1 MLVHLADRVLNR
13 PLLVTPDKAQVV
25 LQVLG
30 GRIGVDTPMADR
42 FEGDPFKR
50 DENGRILRDADGFAV
65 LAPYP
70 VTAEGVAIISI
81 VGSLVSRGAWIGA
94 SSGLV
99 SYEGIKRQ
107 LKEVKADD
115 KVKSVILDL
124 HTPGGEVIGAFETA
138 DLVRELAAAKPT
150 VALAN
155 GLAASAGY
163 AIASGAR
170 EIVTIETGVTGSIG
184 VVLLHA
190 DFSQMLANDG
200 ITPTLIF
207 SGAHK
212 VDGNP
217 FEPLPDSVRA
227 DLQSEMDAVYGM
239 FLATVASGRGQRLT
253 AEAARATEARTFTGK
268 AAVDAGLADRI
279 GTFESVLADLS
290 NARSGRTT
298 ATQTRSR
305 PMPEDP
311 KTPAEPEAHTES
323 ALTTA
328 ELAAAKEAGHAEGA
342 KAATDRLATVLGADG
357 IKGDGKRMSAALDL
371 AVKSPAMSA
380 EDVVSFV
387 AGNVAPAEAPKAEG
401 SADPAAYENER
412 LANAGQAQPGGKP
425 QARSGLSARI
435 TKQIEGMTAS
445 SAG

>member
-13 PLLVTPDKAQVV
+13 PLLITPDKAQVV

-30 GRIGVDTPMADR
+30 GRIGVDAARADR

-50 DENGRILRDADGFAV
+50 DEEGRLVRDADGFVA

-94 SSGLV
+94 NSGLV

-107 LKEVKADD
+107 LKEVKADQR
-115 KVKSVILDL
+115 VKAVILDL

-138 DLVRELAAAKPT
+138 ALVRELSAEKPT
-150 VALAN
+150 IAIAN

-163 AIASGAR
+163 VIASGAR
-170 EIVTIETGVTGSIG
+170 EIVAIETGVVGSIG
-184 VVLLHA
+184 VVLMHA
-190 DFSQMLANDG
+190 DFSRMLAADG

-207 SGAHK
+207 AGAHK

-217 FEPLPDSVRA
+217 FEPLPDTVRA
-227 DLQSEMDAVYGM
+227 DLQTEMDAVYGL
-239 FLATVASGRGQRLT
+239 FLKTVEAGRGKRTT

-279 GTFESVLADLS
+279 GTFESVLAELS
-290 NARSGRTT
+290 SARQARPTP
-298 ATQTRSR
+298 TQTRRRTMS
-305 PMPEDP
+305 EDTN
-311 KTPAEPEAHTES
+311 TPSATPEAVS
-323 ALTTA
+323 AA
-328 ELAAAKEAGHAEGA
+328 ELEKAKASGATDGA
-342 KAATDRLATVLGADG
+342 KASTDRLAAVLGADG

-380 EDVVSFV
+380 EDVVAFV
-387 AGNVAPAEAPKAEG
+387 AANVAPTAAAKAEDA
-401 SADPAAYENER
+401 ADPAAYENER
-412 LANAGQAQPGGKP
+412 LATAGQAQPGGKP
-425 QARSGLSARI
+425 QAKSGLSARV
-435 TKQIEGMTAS
+435 TKQIEGMKAS
-445 SAG
+445 AAG